1 MPLAL
6 ILCVCVCVWLLCAY
20 LCTHAVCRGGGGGE
34 RAKVPPLTAKI
45 EPNTVQFN
53 SVVLRVPRVWGSRDL
68 GARWIRF
75 INDWK
80 TLSHMQK
87 GNNHIVCAVVAAEGC
102 KAHIDKEGVVQSLFA
117 NKRTRTP

>member
-1 MPLAL
+1 MF
-6 ILCVCVCVWLLCAY
+6 VCVCVWLLCVY
-20 LCTHAVCRGGGGGE
+20 LCTHAVCRGWGGGE

-53 SVVLRVPRVWGSRDL
+53 SVIVFRVPRVWGSRDL

-80 TLSHMQK
+80 ILSHRQE
-87 GNNHIVCAVVAAEGC
+87 GNNHIVYAVIAAVDG

-117 NKRTRTP
+117 NERTRAP